1 MHGIPTPKCIFPKL
15 FIFNSLRETYHS
27 RSVFNADNG
36 KVLQECTDQMT
47 NTDSERQVH

>member
-1 MHGIPTPKCIFPKL
+1 MGFLHLTECVFPKL
-15 FIFNSLRETYHS
+15 FIVHSLRETHHS

-36 KVLQECTDQMT
+36 KVLQERTDQMT